1 MNDQPTGATG
11 IGRFGAGDRPV
22 QPVTY
27 VATAPTAARYEL
39 VPAPRLS
46 LEAVARRSGLHPDL
60 VRRFVALGLV
70 DARRDAVG
78 HLVFDPGAPAV
89 LARIQRLRSGLCLNY
104 ASIGL
109 VLDLLDRISLLE
121 TALRGRGPRSD
132 TPPWT

>member
-1 MNDQPTGATG
+1 MNDRPPGAAG
-11 IGRFGAGDRPV
+11 HGRAGVGDRPV
-22 QPVTY
+22 RTGTGI
-27 VATAPTAARYEL
+27 TAWTAVRYAL
-39 VPAPRLS
+39 VPAPKLS
-46 LEAVARRSGLHPDL
+46 LDAVARRSGLHPDL

-70 DARRDAVG
+70 DAERDAAG
-78 HLVFDPGAPAV
+78 RLVFDPTAPAD

-121 TALRGRGPRSD
+121 AALRGRGPRSE

>member
-1 MNDQPTGATG
+1 MNDRPTGAAG
-11 IGRFGAGDRPV
+11 IGRSSAGDRPV

-27 VATAPTAARYEL
+27 VAAASTAARYAL
-39 VPAPRLS
+39 VPAARLS
-46 LEAVARRSGLHPDL
+46 LETVARRSGLHPEL

-70 DARRDAVG
+70 DAERDASG
-78 HLVFDPGAPAV
+78 HLVFDRDAPAV

-121 TALRGRGPRSD
+121 AALRGRGMRSD